1 MFVALPCLTYHETRM
16 TLAKTIELLD
26 DEQAERTFK
35 TVIGYMLPI
44 VVVLDHTVYICN
56 MYRIFPMISIK

>member
-1 MFVALPCLTYHETRM
+1 MSHMLYVCCPALLTYHETRM

-44 VVVLDHTVYICN
+44 
-56 MYRIFPMISIK
+56 